1 MMPVPEEIGAAN
13 DEDVEKQQGAGQNDV
28 ETDAEY
34 QVGRQKG
41 CRQHA
46 EQQEALVEQAR
57 QASSD
62 SRHNDGSQWGT
73 GYWVLAAS
81 AGGAE
86 GGAG

>member
-1 MMPVPEEIGAAN
+1 
-13 DEDVEKQQGAGQNDV
+13 
-28 ETDAEY
+28 
-34 QVGRQKG
+34 VGRQKG